1 MKKIQNIAIASI
13 LTLVIS
19 ATAFAGDISYGKP
32 GDISYGKPGDIS
44 YGKLG
49 DISYGKPGDISYGK
63 ESILVYLISVAAGL
77 IR

>member
-19 ATAFAGDISYGKP
+19 ATAFA